1 MLKESEPKVR
11 NQEVSQ
17 LLDYGFSLY
26 ESVTL
31 FQKNEVIEKIK
42 IDNAKVPSVDVVV
55 KEDVQYIQ
63 DKNNQTKV
71 TYQINYTNLVPPLK
85 KGETIGHLL
94 LMRDH
99 INIASFDVTVS
110 KDVEAL
116 SFVEKWMN
124 QLKIF
129 V

>member
-1 MLKESEPKVR
+1 M
-11 NQEVSQ
+11 
-17 LLDYGFSLY
+17 
-26 ESVTL
+26 TL
-31 FQKNEVIEKIK
+31 FHKNEVIEKIK
-42 IDNAKVPSVDVVV
+42 IDNAKVPSVDVIA
-55 KEDVQYIQ
+55 KEDIQYIQ

-94 LMRDH
+94 LMRDQV
-99 INIASFDVTVS
+99 NIASFDVIVS

-124 QLKIF
+124 QLKTF

>member
-1 MLKESEPKVR
+1 MAENILEI
-11 NQEVSQ
+11 
-17 LLDYGFSLY
+17 
-26 ESVTL
+26 
-31 FQKNEVIEKIK
+31 KNLVIEYKTEDTI
-42 IDNAKVPSVDVVV
+42 IHALNGVDLMV
-55 KEDVQYIQ
+55 
-63 DKNNQTKV
+63 
-71 TYQINYTNLVPPLK
+71 K